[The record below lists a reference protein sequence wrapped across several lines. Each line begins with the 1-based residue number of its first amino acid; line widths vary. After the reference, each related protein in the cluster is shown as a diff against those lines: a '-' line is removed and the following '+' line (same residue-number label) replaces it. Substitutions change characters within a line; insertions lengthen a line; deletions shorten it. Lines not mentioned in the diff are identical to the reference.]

1 MIEFTGGFIHTPK
14 DPPAYPQCEGSLLP
28 VRIEPINK
36 QKKRVHLDDG
46 TVLHLYNSEIR
57 EFGLQ
62 EECALEGQA
71 YTELMQKLCK
81 RARARALHLLKNA
94 DRPGTEL
101 AQKLRAGGYP
111 ETAIADA
118 MAYLDYY
125 RYIDDD
131 AYIQRYIA
139 AHAGSK
145 SRQQIL
151 YALRRKGLDGAL
163 IEQYLEQDECSEA
176 DAALR
181 LLVKYCRSKDAT
193 DSGVR
198 QKAYGYLMRRG
209 FSMSDI
215 EHAYSRYLEGLE
227 TIGEDEQTVQ

>member
-1 MIEFTGGFIHTPK
+1 MIEFTGGFISTPK
-14 DPPAYPQCEGSLLP
+14 DPPAYPQCQGSLLP
-28 VRIEPINK
+28 VRIEPINQ
-36 QKKRVHLDDG
+36 QKKRVYLDDG
-46 TVLHLYNSEIR
+46 TVLHLYNGEIR
-57 EFGLQ
+57 QFEIA
-62 EECALEGQA
+62 ENCVLEGEA

-101 AQKLRAGGYP
+101 SQKLRAGGYP
-111 ETAIADA
+111 EAAIADA

-125 RYIDDD
+125 RYIDDEG
-131 AYIQRYIA
+131 YIQRYIA
-139 AHAGSK
+139 AHAGTK
-145 SRQQIL
+145 SRQQIM

-163 IEQYLEQDECSEA
+163 IEQYLEQEEHSEV

-181 LLVKYCRSKDAT
+181 LLVKYCRSKDAA
-193 DSGVR
+193 DGGVR

-215 EHAYSRYLEGLE
+215 EHAYSRYLEELE
-227 TIGEDEQTVQ
+227 HVGQDEETV